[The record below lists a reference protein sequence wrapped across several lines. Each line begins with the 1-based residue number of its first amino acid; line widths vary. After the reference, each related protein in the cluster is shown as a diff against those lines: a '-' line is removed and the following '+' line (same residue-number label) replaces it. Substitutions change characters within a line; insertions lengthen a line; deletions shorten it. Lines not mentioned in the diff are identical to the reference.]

1 MRYFEVY
8 DLRKI
13 HPVIVLAII
22 CFLIAGYVYEAAA
35 ASASSTG

>member
-1 MRYFEVY
+1 MGYLEVD

-22 CFLIAGYVYEAAA
+22 CFLIADYVYEP

>member
-1 MRYFEVY
+1 MRYLEVY

-22 CFLIAGYVYEAAA
+22 CFLIAGYVYEAAS
-35 ASASSTG
+35 SASSTG